1 MTLDKFVEN
10 KRDTLSAE
18 TSLQAAV
25 EKMSLES
32 LRYVVVLDEENFP
45 IGILTERDI
54 LHLYNE
60 NRDFETTNILEV
72 ASKKL
77 IKANEVRELE
87 YALNLMIDHN
97 IRRIIVVDNDG
108 RYKGCVEQEE
118 IIFEFEFQGCKNSL
132 KIFEILLNESAALS
146 VEHQNTLEIAIKLM
160 RERNLGSILVVKE
173 GVPVGILTESDIVKF
188 AKDHINKNQKVSE
201 FMRSPV
207 IMVNLKTSMQE
218 CISIMREH
226 KIRNLVVEEEDKE
239 GFRHYYII
247 TTKDILN
254 NLQGNYS
261 KFLEAKLLSY
271 RNTFDNLNDLIVEV
285 YDFGNSQVISWVN
298 KSAKNRL
305 NINIDDAVD
314 KLIPKT
320 VLDAT
325 YKAFETENTYV
336 QDRVEIEGRLYRYS
350 ASKVYLFD
358 IGVVK
363 ILLSDFTDLYLSN
376 VKLKEQ
382 IGLMSDSMTEQE
394 SMQQEILNQQA
405 IGIGYISIDGEIL
418 FVNEY
423 ISNLLGYE
431 ENELIGMN
439 IKEVTYEEDLELSLQ
454 KQSSL
459 SNLGERNQLG
469 FEKRYI
475 HKDGSLIWVHVS
487 LFLSKNKQGKAKY
500 LIGFIKDIRDRKKS
514 QKIIELSAGVFQNTN
529 EGIVIT
535 DKNLKI
541 QAVNPAFCQITGYT
555 QSESIKQSALFLRS
569 TYHNALFYKQIWRS
583 IYKVGYWKGEMWSVR
598 KNGELF
604 PQWLN
609 ISTIKDSYGNI
620 QNYIGIFSD
629 ITTMKQSELEL
640 EFLAHHDPLT
650 KLPNRLLLQARIK
663 QSIKRAKRENNK
675 IAILFLDLDRF
686 KEINDTFGHSY
697 GDEILITVT
706 NRFKATMREKDTIA
720 RIGGDEFVLLI
731 EDIIEVADIEP
742 ILSKVLGIFDEEI
755 VVNKQSFKLS
765 ASIGVALFPDD
776 GANIEEL
783 IKNADTAMYKAK
795 DSGRNTYRF
804 YTEDM
809 TQDLFSK
816 MLLRKEISNAIINN
830 EFILHFQP
838 QVAIE
843 TQKVIGAEVLVRWN
857 HPQMGLLYPDKFIP
871 LAEQSKLIVP
881 LGKNILEMACIQMKE
896 WIDKGLIFGRISVN
910 ISAIQLQQSDLYESI
925 VAILAQTNL
934 AGSYLELEITES
946 FMMENPKESINLFK
960 RLRNLG
966 ITFAI
971 DDFGTGYS
979 SLNYLKQLPVDKL
992 KIDRSFIM
1000 DIPEDREDIAITS
1013 TIIAIS
1019 KSLELNV
1026 IAEGIETKK
1035 QHDFLREN
1043 GCFEGQG
1050 YYYSKPLNKDD
1061 FEDFLRLKL

>member
-1 MTLDKFVEN
+1 
-10 KRDTLSAE
+10 
-18 TSLQAAV
+18 
-25 EKMSLES
+25 
-32 LRYVVVLDEENFP
+32 
-45 IGILTERDI
+45 
-54 LHLYNE
+54 
-60 NRDFETTNILEV
+60 
-72 ASKKL
+72 
-77 IKANEVRELE
+77 
-87 YALNLMIDHN
+87 
-97 IRRIIVVDNDG
+97 
-108 RYKGCVEQEE
+108 
-118 IIFEFEFQGCKNSL
+118 
-132 KIFEILLNESAALS
+132 
-146 VEHQNTLEIAIKLM
+146 
-160 RERNLGSILVVKE
+160 
-173 GVPVGILTESDIVKF
+173 
-188 AKDHINKNQKVSE
+188 
-201 FMRSPV
+201 
-207 IMVNLKTSMQE
+207 
-218 CISIMREH
+218 
-226 KIRNLVVEEEDKE
+226 
-239 GFRHYYII
+239 
-247 TTKDILN
+247 
-254 NLQGNYS
+254 
-261 KFLEAKLLSY
+261 
-271 RNTFDNLNDLIVEV
+271 
-285 YDFGNSQVISWVN
+285 
-298 KSAKNRL
+298 
-305 NINIDDAVD
+305 
-314 KLIPKT
+314 
-320 VLDAT
+320 
-325 YKAFETENTYV
+325 
-336 QDRVEIEGRLYRYS
+336 
-350 ASKVYLFD
+350 
-358 IGVVK
+358 
-363 ILLSDFTDLYLSN
+363 
-376 VKLKEQ
+376 
-382 IGLMSDSMTEQE
+382 
-394 SMQQEILNQQA
+394 
-405 IGIGYISIDGEIL
+405 
-418 FVNEY
+418 
-423 ISNLLGYE
+423 
-431 ENELIGMN
+431 
-439 IKEVTYEEDLELSLQ
+439 
-454 KQSSL
+454 
-459 SNLGERNQLG
+459 
-469 FEKRYI
+469 
-475 HKDGSLIWVHVS
+475 
-487 LFLSKNKQGKAKY
+487 
-500 LIGFIKDIRDRKKS
+500 
-514 QKIIELSAGVFQNTN
+514 
-529 EGIVIT
+529 
-535 DKNLKI
+535 
-541 QAVNPAFCQITGYT
+541 
-555 QSESIKQSALFLRS
+555 
-569 TYHNALFYKQIWRS
+569 
-583 IYKVGYWKGEMWSVR
+583 MWSVR

-816 MLLRKEISNAIINN
+816 MLLRKEISNAITNN

-979 SLNYLKQLPVDKL
+979 SLNYLKQL
-992 KIDRSFIM
+992 
-1000 DIPEDREDIAITS
+1000 
-1013 TIIAIS
+1013 
-1019 KSLELNV
+1019 
-1026 IAEGIETKK
+1026 
-1035 QHDFLREN
+1035 
-1043 GCFEGQG
+1043 
-1050 YYYSKPLNKDD
+1050 
-1061 FEDFLRLKL
+1061 